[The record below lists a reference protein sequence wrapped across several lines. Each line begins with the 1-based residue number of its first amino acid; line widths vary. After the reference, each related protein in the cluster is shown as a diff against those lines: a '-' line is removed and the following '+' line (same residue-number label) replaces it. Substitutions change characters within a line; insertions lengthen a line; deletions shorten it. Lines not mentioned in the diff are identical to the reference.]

1 MPESASLGAFAHFE
15 PPTKKKIIA
24 EFYSSKAYE
33 IFLSEPEFLLSK
45 SI

>member
-15 PPTKKKIIA
+15 PPTKKIIA